1 MGHGSDSTKSF
12 KKNSFV
18 CFVGD
23 NEGSK
28 EINEQAFAVI
38 QEKKLVMM
46 EIQRNGQILSL
57 F

>member
-1 MGHGSDSTKSF
+1 LFNFLISF
-12 KKNSFV
+12 KKNGSV
-18 CFVGD
+18 CFLGD
-23 NEGSK
+23 NEGNK

-38 QEKKLVMM
+38 QENKVVMM